1 MYKKLISGLLLLSFL
16 AGNMS
21 FSAEIPKKE
30 SSVAQNTQSAE
41 KTLTK
46 EEVKKLVSK
55 YYDDI
60 LKIIKKEKAEIFYD
74 EIDQNLL
81 VRRYKYTQKDDS
93 DERLAYHS
101 GRIVKPL
108 CDGDYVVWNSK
119 ALADN
124 KLINKDGQYAI
135 EYHNDGSAF
144 GLIKIKK
151 ISKNKY
157 AFYEYR
163 INEPEN
169 GVLKLKH
176 ILVYYNSKEPA
187 MFVATTDGSIKSL
200 AYKGKIVFTNL
211 SNLADINNQDLT
223 ILDQNLNIAD
233 DAVQI
238 AATGALAVSGLALMP
253 IAIPGVILMYFVVI
267 PFGEILSAITSDKN
281 SSENDNK

>member
-1 MYKKLISGLLLLSFL
+1 
-16 AGNMS
+16 MS

-46 EEVKKLVSK
+46 EEVKKLISK
-55 YYDDI
+55 YHDDI
-60 LKIIKKEKAEIFYD
+60 LKIIKKEKAEIFYE

-81 VRRYKYTQKDDS
+81 VHRYKYTQKDNS
-93 DERLAYHS
+93 DERSAYHS

-135 EYHNDGSAF
+135 EYHKDGSAF

-151 ISKNKY
+151 ISKNKF

-200 AYKGKIVFTNL
+200 AYKGKIVFTNF

-223 ILDQNLNIAD
+223 ILDQNLDIAG

-238 AATGALAVSGLALMP
+238 AATGALTVSGLALMP
-253 IAIPGVILMYFVVI
+253 IAIPGVILMYFVLF
-267 PFGEILSAITSDKN
+267 PLGEILSAITSDKN
-281 SSENDNK
+281 TPENDNK

>member
-1 MYKKLISGLLLLSFL
+1 
-16 AGNMS
+16 MS